1 MEDFTLT
8 IGQAN
13 FEVNNVTAQRT
24 SMYGHY
30 KVSADVDGVTYS
42 CISTSS
48 QDYDALYRETYTEED
63 IEEQEDAMR
72 SFAKAVIYAN
82 DLA

>member
-1 MEDFTLT
+1 MENFTLA
-8 IGQAN
+8 IGQAD
-13 FEVNNVTAQRT
+13 FEVSNVTAQRT

-30 KVSADVDGVTYS
+30 KVSADIDGTTCT

-48 QDYDALYRETYTEED
+48 QDYDALYREVFDEED